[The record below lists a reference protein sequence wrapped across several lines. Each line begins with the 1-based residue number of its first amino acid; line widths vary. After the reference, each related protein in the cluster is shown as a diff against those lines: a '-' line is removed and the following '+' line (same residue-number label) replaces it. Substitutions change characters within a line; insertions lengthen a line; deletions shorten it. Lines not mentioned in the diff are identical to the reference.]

1 MIPRAFGFRVVTS
14 SRENAGDD
22 VRVHFNQFI
31 CGNESRLNLISKLDM
46 QFRTHQRLH
55 YGSYSSSVVFSH
67 ERTVIYR
74 DL

>member
-31 CGNESRLNLISKLDM
+31 CGNESRLNLGHAFAHPPDNSLWFI
-46 QFRTHQRLH
+46 FIFHRLL
-55 YGSYSSSVVFSH
+55 
-67 ERTVIYR
+67 T
-74 DL
+74 